1 MLDEANR
8 YTNENK
14 RKFDIIAAMAM
25 AELADE
31 ELQGVVP
38 YKIEDLTKTWR
49 RIGYY
54 TDEFGRRRYGEIPN

>member
-8 YTNENK
+8 YTIENK
-14 RKFDIIAAMAM
+14 RKFDIIASMGM

-38 YKIEDLTKTWR
+38 YKMEDITKGWR
-49 RIGYY
+49 QIGYY